1 MKTSI
6 PPVKGTRDF
15 YPIDMAFRTW
25 LYNVIR
31 QVSESFGY
39 QEYEGPFL
47 ESIDLY
53 AAKSGDELVKEQSF
67 VFADR
72 GGNMIT
78 LRPELTP
85 TLVRMVAQRQSQLTF
100 PIRWWSFGPFWR
112 YERPQRG
119 RTREFFQWNI
129 DLIGSGSAIAD
140 AEMIAIIATFF
151 RQVGLKPQ
159 DALIFVNNRPLME
172 EQIANQG
179 ISPDRMKDIFRL
191 IDRKDKMR
199 LADWV
204 SYASESGLSPGQI
217 DGLQTVLEN
226 GELWQKSEA
235 LQDLFPA
242 LEALGVSEYVRFD
255 PKIIRGLDYYTGTVF
270 EAQAITGDLRRSI
283 LGGGRYDS
291 LISDVGGQPLPAV
304 GYAMGDVVISL
315 LLQELNLVPEG
326 LDLSPAP
333 ILVTVFDQQRLLDSL
348 ALSAELRRNGIN
360 TVCYGEPDKLAR
372 QFRYADRIG
381 ARFVAILGPDELEK
395 SVVTVKELSSGEQ
408 QSIDRSQLASRIQE
422 MIHSD

>member
-1 MKTSI
+1 
-6 PPVKGTRDF
+6 
-15 YPIDMAFRTW
+15 
-25 LYNVIR
+25 
-31 QVSESFGY
+31 
-39 QEYEGPFL
+39 
-47 ESIDLY
+47 
-53 AAKSGDELVKEQSF
+53 
-67 VFADR
+67 
-72 GGNMIT
+72 
-78 LRPELTP
+78 
-85 TLVRMVAQRQSQLTF
+85 
-100 PIRWWSFGPFWR
+100 
-112 YERPQRG
+112 
-119 RTREFFQWNI
+119 
-129 DLIGSGSAIAD
+129 
-140 AEMIAIIATFF
+140 
-151 RQVGLKPQ
+151 
-159 DALIFVNNRPLME
+159 
-172 EQIANQG
+172 
-179 ISPDRMKDIFRL
+179 MKDIFRL

-217 DGLQTVLEN
+217 DDLQDVLEN

-333 ILVTVFDQQRLLDSL
+333 ILVTVFDQERLLDSL

-408 QSIDRSQLASRIQE
+408 QSIVRSQLASRIQE